1 LKVKR
6 FRLYGLVL
14 PVLLI
19 ILALPGT
26 ASAWTLPDIP
36 GFTGGEVQRT
46 PLEAPSGSFGEWLVR
61 VYTTGGGRTMKA
73 TMMAGP
79 GAGELRTPPEGMKTD
94 DRPLGFGSSY
104 EGITVEGKRALLEEV
119 PAVGLALAVA
129 LADDATLTLE
139 SSSLSRENLLKA
151 ASAFVR
157 AQ

>member
-1 LKVKR
+1 MKR

-14 PVLLI
+14 TVLMI

-61 VYTTGGGRTMKA
+61 VYSTGGGRTLKG
-73 TMMAGP
+73 TLMAGP
-79 GAGELRTPPEGMKTD
+79 GAGELRTPPEGMKTN
-94 DRPLGFGSSY
+94 DRPLGFGSSC
-104 EGITVEGKRALLEEV
+104 EGLTVEGKRALLEEV
-119 PAVGLALAVA
+119 PTVGLALAVA

-139 SSSLSRENLLKA
+139 SSSLSREELLQA
-151 ASAFVR
+151 AAALIQ

>member
-1 LKVKR
+1 
-6 FRLYGLVL
+6 
-14 PVLLI
+14 
-19 ILALPGT
+19 
-26 ASAWTLPDIP
+26 
-36 GFTGGEVQRT
+36 
-46 PLEAPSGSFGEWLVR
+46 
-61 VYTTGGGRTMKA
+61 MKA
-73 TMMAGP
+73 TLMAGP
-79 GAGELRTPPEGMKTD
+79 GAGGLRTPPEGMKAD

-104 EGITVEGKRALLEEV
+104 EGVTVEGKRALLEEV

>member
-1 LKVKR
+1 MKR
-6 FRLYGLVL
+6 FRFSGLVL

-19 ILALPGT
+19 ILALPGP
-26 ASAWTLPDIP
+26 AAAWTLPDIP

-46 PLEAPSGSFGEWLVR
+46 PLEAPSGTFGEWLVR
-61 VYTTGGGRTMKA
+61 VYRTGGGRTLKA
-73 TMMAGP
+73 TLMTGP
-79 GAGELRTPPEGMKTD
+79 GAGELRTPPEGLQTD

-104 EGITVEGKRALLEEV
+104 EGLTVEGKRALLEEV

-139 SSSLSRENLLKA
+139 SSSLSREDILEA

>member
-1 LKVKR
+1 MKR

-26 ASAWTLPDIP
+26 ALSWTLPDLP
-36 GFTGGEVQRT
+36 GFTGGELQRT

-73 TMMAGP
+73 TLMAGP
-79 GAGELRTPPEGMKTD
+79 GAGGLRTPPEGMKAD

-104 EGITVEGKRALLEEV
+104 EGVTVEGKRALLEEV